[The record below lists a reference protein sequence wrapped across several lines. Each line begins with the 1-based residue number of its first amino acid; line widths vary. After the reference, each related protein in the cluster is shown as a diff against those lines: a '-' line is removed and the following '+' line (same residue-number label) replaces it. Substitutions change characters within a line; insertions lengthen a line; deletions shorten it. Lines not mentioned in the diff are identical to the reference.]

1 MADLRRR
8 LHGAWRLWR
17 QALIHWPT
25 TLMRWWVLAVCALL
39 AQTLPASAQTVAQS
53 PGSVV
58 ASDAAQVAE
67 LARLLI
73 LTGNAPQAVVQLQ
86 QAVSVWPD
94 DPEIHFLLGVAR
106 EATGDLSGA
115 VAAFGTAFGLDTSR
129 PRPLLEQG
137 RLLAQ
142 QGAYEDAYRAFDRA
156 LLLADDRMARRNI
169 RKFLGALEPHR
180 VVTGGISIR
189 LQPDSNPSAVS
200 GQNEVIIAGQPF
212 TLDNDS
218 RKKAGLGLGIDGAMR
233 YAHYLTNSLRAVVDV
248 GFNGLH
254 FFDACCSDYNILLAA
269 GAGWWW
275 DQKHVV
281 VQGYTRYR
289 LYNDRPY
296 ALEQGVRFETSV
308 ARADYALRAGSE
320 TGTSR
325 LIALNVPGHI
335 VRAFVGGDY
344 RVAGGTIVGL
354 TLRGE
359 KHWYSMASQA
369 FTAATVS
376 AYVGF
381 EGPWQLPM
389 RVTASSLNRMY
400 EGATLTSNGKRVDW
414 QMALSAEVQ
423 LDMISIWGMLPTLG
437 MIYQRQTSTDTRGR
451 FNRLTGLMSLTKY
464 F

>member
-1 MADLRRR
+1 
-8 LHGAWRLWR
+8 
-17 QALIHWPT
+17 
-25 TLMRWWVLAVCALL
+25 MRWWVLAVCALL

-212 TLDNDS
+212 TLDNNS